1 MIRLG
6 FHLAQPMPA
15 MSFRPDVAEIPPR
28 PLWDWV
34 GMTHGQWANM
44 GPILGLTGLLLATCR
59 CYGHQHLSAEE
70 APFHNCL
77 LPSSRLSLPLVLSKQ
92 AIAHHNHS
100 ISSRGPLLPLP
111 FLVPLAPVGP
121 RGTLLTPSPPN
132 WIFRCSVL
140 GSRLPLTLPDGYF
153 GPSTFGLIATARPPF
168 QSPAVPCIDAPR
180 SSPAPPQHPFCRTG
194 GTGGTLGGIGG
205 TQWLASPHTPTHSGA
220 ETTTHPPCLLDRVG
234 ASPPPRSNHARN
246 LPHPTW
252 IELASNSLLFN
263 QTTPAP
269 VAAQTLTAGAFLQKE
284 RSVAKNP
291 IKLGKLGQTQKPIS
305 RSIFVAAWFC
315 LAHPVSFERPID
327 FARRIGPPLDVP
339 DRAICCFKP
348 GTIR

>member
-1 MIRLG
+1 
-6 FHLAQPMPA
+6 

-28 PLWDWV
+28 PLWDW
-34 GMTHGQWANM
+34 
-44 GPILGLTGLLLATCR
+44 LLLATCR

-92 AIAHHNHS
+92 VIAHHNHS

-121 RGTLLTPSPPN
+121 RGTLLTTLPTQ
-132 WIFRCSVL
+132 L
-140 GSRLPLTLPDGYF
+140 DLPLFRSWVAPAPPLPDGYF

-234 ASPPPRSNHARN
+234 AFPPASVQPYEKPPPSNLDRTCIQ
-246 LPHPTW
+246 L
-252 IELASNSLLFN
+252 SLIQPN
-263 QTTPAP
+263 YAGTCCCSGD
-269 VAAQTLTAGAFLQKE
+269 AA
-284 RSVAKNP
+284 
-291 IKLGKLGQTQKPIS
+291 
-305 RSIFVAAWFC
+305 AAC
-315 LAHPVSFERPID
+315 CAHLVTGD
-327 FARRIGPPLDVP
+327 FAD
-339 DRAICCFKP
+339 
-348 GTIR
+348 

>member
-1 MIRLG
+1 
-6 FHLAQPMPA
+6 

-28 PLWDWV
+28 PLWDW
-34 GMTHGQWANM
+34 
-44 GPILGLTGLLLATCR
+44 LLLATCR

-140 GSRLPLTLPDGYF
+140 GSRLPLLPDGYF
-153 GPSTFGLIATARPPF
+153 SPSTFGLIATARPPF

-234 ASPPPRSNHARN
+234 AFPPASVQPYEKP
-246 LPHPTW
+246 PHPTW

-269 VAAQTLTAGAFLQKE
+269 VAAQVMLL
-284 RSVAKNP
+284 
-291 IKLGKLGQTQKPIS
+291 L
-305 RSIFVAAWFC
+305 AAAC
-315 LAHPVSFERPID
+315 CAHLVTGD
-327 FARRIGPPLDVP
+327 FAD
-339 DRAICCFKP
+339 
-348 GTIR
+348 

>member
-1 MIRLG
+1 
-6 FHLAQPMPA
+6 MPA

-44 GPILGLTGLLLATCR
+44 GPILGLTG
-59 CYGHQHLSAEE
+59 
-70 APFHNCL
+70 
-77 LPSSRLSLPLVLSKQ
+77 
-92 AIAHHNHS
+92 
-100 ISSRGPLLPLP
+100 
-111 FLVPLAPVGP
+111 

-140 GSRLPLTLPDGYF
+140 GSRLPLLPDGYF

-234 ASPPPRSNHARN
+234 AFPPASVQPYEKP
-246 LPHPTW
+246 PHPTW

-269 VAAQTLTAGAFLQKE
+269 VAAQVMLL
-284 RSVAKNP
+284 
-291 IKLGKLGQTQKPIS
+291 LLLLL
-305 RSIFVAAWFC
+305 AAAC
-315 LAHPVSFERPID
+315 CAHLVTGD
-327 FARRIGPPLDVP
+327 FAD
-339 DRAICCFKP
+339 
-348 GTIR
+348 